1 MPQNALPNNA
11 ALMTDKKIPSVPP
24 GGVIGRRIE
33 ITDATHATASMTF
46 STRIQIEIV
55 RQSFNYCKQ
64 GDFTCNRWVTSLMAI
79 CTKPLARRTLPR
91 VRGSAVG
98 EGLK

>member
-1 MPQNALPNNA
+1 MQTFATRYEENPDLLPGSMISHGPRGTVGF
-11 ALMTDKKIPSVPP
+11 LSFDEIRRLRSPRIGPTLGQGSKR
-24 GGVIGRRIE
+24 VIE
-33 ITDATHATASMTF
+33 
-46 STRIQIEIV
+46 
-55 RQSFNYCKQ
+55 
-64 GDFTCNRWVTSLMAI
+64 I